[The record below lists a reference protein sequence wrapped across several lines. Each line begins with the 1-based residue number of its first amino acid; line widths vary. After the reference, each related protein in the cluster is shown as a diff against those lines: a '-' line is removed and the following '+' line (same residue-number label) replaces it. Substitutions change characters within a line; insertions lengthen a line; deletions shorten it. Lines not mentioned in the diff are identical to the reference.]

1 MKLPKNYEPARYEA
15 DVYKLW
21 EKSNSFTP
29 VERGNKEP
37 FTIVMPPPNAN
48 GKLHAGHAVGYTL
61 EDVIIRYKRMQG
73 HPTLW
78 FPGTDHAGIET
89 QFVYERDVL
98 APEGKTRFDLGQD
111 KFYQAVYEF
120 TVSQQGTIL
129 NQFKQMGF
137 SADWSKLKFTLDDD
151 IIKIVYETF
160 AELHKDG
167 HIYRGN
173 RIVNWCPN
181 CQSSF
186 ADIEIEHKEET
197 IPFYT
202 FQYGPFQIGTARPE
216 TKFGDKYVVVH
227 PADKRY
233 DKYKDGESFEA
244 EWINGKIKATLIKD
258 EAIDMKFGTGAMTIT
273 PWHDPIDFD
282 IAERH
287 QLDKQQIIDESGKL
301 LAIAGEYA
309 GMPITEAR
317 TKVAEKLKSKGLL
330 VKIDENYTHNVAVH
344 DRCGTVVE
352 PQISR
357 QWFLRIKDLNRGVIE
372 AFKNEEITMFPRN
385 FRKIALNWLEQEH
398 DWCISRQNWYG
409 IRMPVYYQKTK
420 TTDKK
425 PYIIATSEE
434 EARAYYGEGNYEAE
448 TDTFDT
454 WFSSG
459 QWPFA
464 TLMTTGDFDSFYPT
478 TLMGTAREILHKW
491 VTRMVMFGLYKTG
504 EIPFKNVY
512 LWGLVTD
519 PHGKKMS
526 KSKGNVLDPLEMTA
540 KYGTDALRM
549 AGAITNTPGNDSPL
563 GEANIMAQRNFCN
576 KLWNV
581 ARFVLDQSESKT
593 MAAPVVKST
602 ADGWMLQRLY
612 EASETITKKLDG
624 YRINEA
630 AFHVYHLLWDDFAD
644 WYVET
649 SKLEPNH
656 EMLLYAL
663 ETILKLAHPFTPF
676 VTEVIWQQMHSSQQ
690 LIISSWPHI
699 KTDADTKQM
708 AKDFASIQLIV
719 REVRAL
725 KRDLD
730 LTEPGLYHNNQKL
743 LTENSKVIAKL
754 AGLNAV
760 QSVQQGS
767 GLQLSDSL
775 VPTWLGVDRT
785 TLAEYEAKLHSQLEE
800 TTKRISQFEHKLANK
815 NYVDRA
821 PKGIVE
827 QTKEML
833 TEAKQKQGILQK
845 QLKQFSD

>member
-1 MKLPKNYEPARYEA
+1 MKLPKIYEPARYEA

-21 EKSNSFTP
+21 EESNSFAP

-61 EDVIIRYKRMQG
+61 EDIIIRYRRMQG

-98 APEGKTRFDLGQD
+98 APQGKTRFDLGQEE
-111 KFYQAVYEF
+111 FYQKVLEF

-129 NQFKQMGF
+129 SQFKQMGF
-137 SADWSKLKFTLDDD
+137 SADWSRLKFTLDDD
-151 IIKIVYETF
+151 IVKIVYETF
-160 AELHKDG
+160 AQLHKDG

-186 ADIEIEHKEET
+186 ADIEVEHREET

-233 DKYKDGESFEA
+233 AQYKDGDTFEA

-258 EAIDMKFGTGAMTIT
+258 EAIDQEFGTGAMTIT
-273 PWHDPIDFD
+273 PWHDPIDFE

-287 QLDKQQIIDESGKL
+287 KLDKEQIIDKSGKL
-301 LAIAGEYA
+301 LPIAGEYA
-309 GMPITEAR
+309 GLPIAEAR
-317 TKVAEKLKSKGLL
+317 DKVAEKLKSKGLL
-330 VKIDENYTHNVAVH
+330 VKIDGAYTHNVGVH
-344 DRCGTVVE
+344 DRCGTVIE
-352 PQISR
+352 PQISK
-357 QWFLRIKDLNRGVIE
+357 QWFLRIKELNRGVIE
-372 AFKNEEITMFPRN
+372 AFKSETITMFPRN

-409 IRMPVYYQKTK
+409 IRMPVYYANSKTEGK
-420 TTDKK
+420 E
-425 PYIIATSEE
+425 PYIIAASES
-434 EARAYYGEGNYEAE
+434 EAKAYYGEGNYRLE

-464 TLMTTGDFDSFYPT
+464 TLMTTGDFDKFYPT

-563 GEANIMAQRNFCN
+563 SEANIMAQRNFCN

-581 ARFVLDQSESKT
+581 ARFILDQSGSTKAT
-593 MAAPVVKST
+593 PLVKST
-602 ADGWMLQRLY
+602 ADGWILQRLH
-612 EASETITKKLDG
+612 EAESTITAKLDG

-630 AFHVYHLLWDDFAD
+630 AYHAYHLLWDDFAD
-644 WYVET
+644 WYIEA
-649 SKLEPNH
+649 SKQEPNH
-656 EMLLYAL
+656 SMLLFGL

-676 VTEVIWQQMHSSQQ
+676 VTEVIWQQMHESEQ
-690 LIISSWPHI
+690 LITSPWPKI
-699 KTDADTKQM
+699 KTSNDTTKM
-708 AKDFASIQLIV
+708 AKDFAKVQLVIK
-719 REVRAL
+719 EVRAL
-725 KRDLD
+725 KRDLE
-730 LTEPGLYHNNQKL
+730 LNEVGLYHNNQQL
-743 LTENSKVIAKL
+743 LAQNSDVITRL
-754 AGLNAV
+754 AGVSAV

-767 GLQLSDSL
+767 GLQLSSAG
-775 VPTWLGVDRT
+775 VPAWLGVDRT
-785 TLAEYEAKLHSQLEE
+785 TLAEYKAKLQKKHDETSTHLMQLEN
-800 TTKRISQFEHKLANK
+800 KLANK
-815 NYVDRA
+815 NYVQRA
-821 PKGIVE
+821 PKEVVE
-827 QTKEML
+827 QTQAML
-833 TEAKQKQGILQK
+833 NEAKQKYEILEK
-845 QLKQFSD
+845 QLRQFSN

>member
-21 EKSNSFTP
+21 EKSNSFVP

-61 EDVIIRYKRMQG
+61 EDIIIRYRRMQG

-98 APEGKTRFDLGQD
+98 APQGKTRFDLGQED
-111 KFYQAVYEF
+111 FYKQVLEF

-129 NQFKQMGF
+129 SQFKQMGF
-137 SADWSKLKFTLDDD
+137 SADWNRLKFTLDDD

-160 AELHKDG
+160 AQLHKDG

-181 CQSSF
+181 CESSF
-186 ADIEIEHKEET
+186 ADIEIEHREET

-233 DKYKDGESFEA
+233 AQFKDGDAFEA
-244 EWINGKIKATLIKD
+244 EWINGKVKATLIKD
-258 EAIDMKFGTGAMTIT
+258 DAIDREFGTGAMTIT
-273 PWHDPIDFD
+273 PWHDPVDFD

-287 QLDKQQIIDESGKL
+287 QLDKEQIIDKTGKL
-301 LAIAGEYA
+301 LPIAREYA
-309 GMPITEAR
+309 GMHISDAR
-317 TKVAEKLKSKGLL
+317 IKVAEKLKSKGLL
-330 VKIDENYTHNVAVH
+330 VKIDEKYTHNVAVH

-357 QWFLRIKDLNRGVIE
+357 QWFLRIKELNRGVIE
-372 AFKNEEITMFPRN
+372 AFKSETITMFPRN

-409 IRMPVYYQKTK
+409 IRMPVYYAKAKTPGKK
-420 TTDKK
+420 TF
-425 PYIIATSEE
+425 IIATTED
-434 EARAYYGEGNYEAE
+434 EAKAYYGEGKYRLE

-464 TLMTTGDFDSFYPT
+464 TLMTTGDFDTFYPT

-563 GEANIMAQRNFCN
+563 SEANIMAQRNFCN

-581 ARFVLDQSESKT
+581 ARYVLDNAENARPNPTIKSAADAWLYSQLNKT
-593 MAAPVVKST
+593 TKSIT
-602 ADGWMLQRLY
+602 A
-612 EASETITKKLDG
+612 KLNG

-630 AFHVYHLLWDDFAD
+630 TYLVYHVLWDDFAD
-644 WYVET
+644 WYIEANKV
-649 SKLEPNH
+649 SKNQ
-656 EMLLYAL
+656 EMLLFGL
-663 ETILKLAHPFTPF
+663 QTILKLAHPFVPF
-676 VTEVIWQQMHSSQQ
+676 VTEVIWQQMSDNTQ
-690 LIISSWPHI
+690 LITTPWPDFDELPR
-699 KTDADTKQM
+699 TARNLVADFDQIQ
-708 AKDFASIQLIV
+708 SIV
-719 REVRAL
+719 KETRSL
-725 KRDLD
+725 KRDLE
-730 LTEPGLYHNNQKL
+730 LTDVALYHSSISLVND
-743 LTENSKVIAKL
+743 NSEIIQRLSGAS
-754 AGLNAV
+754 AV
-760 QSVQQGS
+760 KSVDNGS
-767 GLQLSDSL
+767 GLQLTSVNL
-775 VPTWLGVDRT
+775 PIWLGVDRT
-785 TLAEYEAKLHSQLEE
+785 TLTDYQTKLLDQSKSVGMQIKSLDKKLSNRGYTENAPKAVVEE
-800 TTKRISQFEHKLANK
+800 TKQ
-815 NYVDRA
+815 
-821 PKGIVE
+821 
-827 QTKEML
+827 ML
-833 TEAKQKQGILQK
+833 DKAKAKQTTLERQLLQFK
-845 QLKQFSD
+845 N